1 MTVGRIADP
10 ATVQQITRGLRF
22 ETNQTRENLMPVF
35 DELGKVIAYERA
47 MDPAQLDRLERDT
60 NLARMIGVWRG
71 RQVEEAKAG
80 IFNQTLVDRLYDMW
94 KADKDRGDSATM
106 AGYVN
111 LMDSKAWSDPVLAD
125 AMKLVSLDAWR
136 SATTKFGNGEFWVR
150 RDMLNDVFGYRKAS
164 IGDAWTGISRW
175 SPEKQEQVRKLAL
188 GVMGND
194 ATTLSV
200 KKFDA

>member
-1 MTVGRIADP
+1 MVVGRIANP
-10 ATVQQITRGLRF
+10 ETVRQITRSLRH
-22 ETNQTRENLMPVF
+22 ETAQTRENLMPVF
-35 DELGKVIAYERA
+35 DEMGQVLAYERA

-94 KADKDRGDSATM
+94 KADKDRGKSEIM
-106 AGYVN
+106 SGYVN
-111 LMDSKAWSDPVLAD
+111 LMSEKAWTDPVLAD